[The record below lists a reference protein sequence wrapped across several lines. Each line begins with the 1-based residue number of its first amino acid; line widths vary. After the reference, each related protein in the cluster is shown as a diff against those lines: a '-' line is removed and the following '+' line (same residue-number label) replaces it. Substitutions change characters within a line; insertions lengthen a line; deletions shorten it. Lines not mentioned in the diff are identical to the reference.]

1 MNLKKCL
8 LEGLDDIGLSLN
20 KIKDIEKYENTTFRQ
35 NLGFNNGKI

>member
-20 KIKDIEKYENTTFRQ
+20 KIKDIEKYENTT
-35 NLGFNNGKI
+35 LSSKPWI